1 MTNLIAKT
9 SAILLL
15 ATLAPSAASAAAGNV
30 SGSAALAPYSTA
42 MRRSK
47 RA

>member
-15 ATLAPSAASAAAGNV
+15 ATLAPSAAS
-30 SGSAALAPYSTA
+30 GSAAPPLAGWRGGA
-42 MRRSK
+42 LFD
-47 RA
+47 RAERA